1 MSVTSKLAAASH
13 RVASY
18 GDLLV
23 TLEDDLMNPTDADL
37 SVELLDDIAL
47 LSLTRQ
53 GNDVAYAV
61 LYERYVYSARRLARH
76 LGQRDE
82 TDDVVADA
90 FAQILDLLRRGKG
103 PDRAFRAYLF
113 TTIRN
118 DSARRAQA
126 GGRVMLTDDETL
138 IDRPVP
144 FADGKLDEFEKSAIR
159 AAYESLPER
168 WRTVLWHLDVEGH
181 RASDLADVLD
191 LRPNSVSALVY
202 RARSGLRDAYLR
214 QHIGAARE
222 PQTHACTGVR
232 DKLTSVLRRTASS
245 RDEERVR
252 AHLGTCIA
260 CMDVYVALKEVNR
273 DLGAILT
280 PAAVAGAL
288 AGGVVVAGVSSGGA
302 VLAQLMAVAKGLV
315 VAAVPAAAA
324 TVTTVVVVDV
334 IASPPSDTHVTPVIR
349 TTAPSPKAAAPA
361 PAERARSDE
370 PIQTEKAHAASAP
383 GALPSAV
390 PSLTPVSTP
399 TPAATTAG
407 GQPSG
412 TPAPVTPTPSAPSQ
426 PAPSSPAPVD
436 VTPDAIEV
444 TVEPVTDAI
453 NEVLETTT
461 DLLSG
466 LLPLPAPR

>member
-1 MSVTSKLAAASH
+1 M
-13 RVASY
+13 
-18 GDLLV
+18 
-23 TLEDDLMNPTDADL
+23 TLEDDLTNTTDTDL
-37 SVELLDDIAL
+37 SVELLDDNAL
-47 LSLTRQ
+47 LRLTRQ
-53 GNDVAYAV
+53 GHDAAYAV
-61 LYERYVYSARRLARH
+61 LYERYVYPARRLAHH

-82 TDDVVADA
+82 ADDVVSDA

-126 GGRVMLTDDETL
+126 GGRVILTDDETL

-168 WRTVLWHLDVEGH
+168 WRTVLWQLDVEGH

-214 QHIGAARE
+214 QHIGVARE
-222 PQTHACTGVR
+222 PQTHACIGVR

-245 RDEERVR
+245 RDEERVQ
-252 AHLGTCIA
+252 AHLDDCIA

-302 VLAQLMAVAKGLV
+302 VLAHLMAVAKGLA

-334 IASPPSDTHVTPVIR
+334 IASPPSGT
-349 TTAPSPKAAAPA
+349 
-361 PAERARSDE
+361 
-370 PIQTEKAHAASAP
+370 HAASAIRTATP
-383 GALPSAV
+383 SPEAAAPTAAERGGSDRPARTEKAQASSAPDVLPSGM
-390 PSLTPVSTP
+390 PSLAPVPTPA
-399 TPAATTAG
+399 PAATTAG

-412 TPAPVTPTPSAPSQ
+412 TPAPVTPTPSPTPSAPSQ
-426 PAPSSPAPVD
+426 PAPSGPAPVD
-436 VTPDAIEV
+436 IDVAPDAIDA
-444 TVEPVTDAI
+444 TLGPVTDAI
-453 NEVLETTT
+453 DELVETTE

-466 LLPLPAPR
+466 LLPQPAPR

>member
-1 MSVTSKLAAASH
+1 M
-13 RVASY
+13 ASY

-23 TLEDDLMNPTDADL
+23 TLEDDLTNATDTDL
-37 SVELLDDIAL
+37 PIELLDDNAL
-47 LSLTRQ
+47 LRLTRQ
-53 GNDVAYAV
+53 GSDAAYAV
-61 LYERYVYSARRLARH
+61 LYERYVYPARRLARH

-82 TDDVVADA
+82 TDDVVSDA

-126 GGRVMLTDDETL
+126 GGRIVLTDDETL
-138 IDRPVP
+138 IDTAVP

-168 WRTVLWHLDVEGH
+168 WRTVLWQLDVEGH
-181 RASDLADVLD
+181 RASDLTDLLG

-214 QHIGAARE
+214 QHIGVAGE

-232 DKLTSVLRRTASS
+232 DKLTGVLRRTASS
-245 RDEERVR
+245 RDEERVQ
-252 AHLGTCIA
+252 AHLDTCIA

-288 AGGVVVAGVSSGGA
+288 AGGVVVVGASSGGA
-302 VLAQLMAVAKGLV
+302 VMAQLMAVAKGLA

-334 IASPPSDTHVTPVIR
+334 IASPPSGTHAIPVVR
-349 TTAPSPKAAAPA
+349 TTAPSPEAAGPTAAERGTVDEPIRT
-361 PAERARSDE
+361 ERARAS
-370 PIQTEKAHAASAP
+370 SAP
-383 GALPSAV
+383 DVLPGAV
-390 PSLTPVSTP
+390 PSLTPVP
-399 TPAATTAG
+399 MPAPAGTTAG

-412 TPAPVTPTPSAPSQ
+412 TPAPVTPSPTSSAPTHPSA
-426 PAPSSPAPVD
+426 SSPAPVD
-436 VTPDAIEV
+436 IGATPDAIEV
-444 TVEPVTDAI
+444 TVGPVKIPTDPVTDTI
-453 NEVLETTT
+453 DELVETTK

-466 LLPLPAPR
+466 LLPPPAER